1 MAQKGDAEVQRY
13 VIKGTGMTKRDLK
26 EAYREIDRYSNDN
39 LLLSY
44 SDWAKEAV
52 HYNDI
57 SEKQIAEKLSHAN
70 DGYTLSMLANA
81 FATFGKGGIDTD
93 NFFKFYVSMYV
104 MRLTNPEMDMDLSRT
119 FNLISSNLNDLSNN
133 LPFGVRTIG
142 RLALNSAKNGF
153 ESVADDRFDSAL
165 NRGLAN
171 HDIDSIRM
179 SPRQLAAIK
188 VNFMEQC
195 YCDMRKAGN
204 SLDDINKCEACYNQ
218 AVAHI
223 NQIARNNGFDMSVVA
238 EEERYIVGLK
248 MRNNPRYGLIFKET
262 TGPYAAKPM
271 TNGSKWSGRFE
282 TGDGHEYTV
291 GGHVEMGAF
300 TIRRPAQSS
309 YVGTNEKGKDA
320 IEDKVGRYAAQFA
333 TMFDFVENGPYKF
346 SKDQKTDIEF
356 NINNQLSAYR
366 KSVKAMLV
374 DDGIVSNAHEA
385 DKWWKKH
392 FIEPMNKTRENNK
405 SSDYKKAD
413 FTMSQSGEY
422 SEKELTIYGGFSS
435 EIDRTLNKTI
445 FNKVGL
451 MFDKP
456 TEKYLRQADY
466 NIRENECRR
475 KAGFKMRK
483 FIDSSDLKD
492 NFPAMA
498 AIKDEVAARSNQNKT
513 AGNNAKDERKSWEIL
528 KDMRINYVRTMDASE
543 ITALL
548 MHSATDLEQGWENRA
563 SYDRT
568 YLDGK
573 SLDGSVKDSQKIDA
587 NSKTKNVPKLNQS
600 GGIDRTGMYNGTDP
614 KLTPDQLDPNC
625 SLV

>member
-1 MAQKGDAEVQRY
+1 MAQKSNVEVQRY
-13 VIKGTGMTKRDLK
+13 VIKGTNMTRRDLK
-26 EAYREIDRYSNDN
+26 EAYREIDRYSNDS

-44 SDWAKEAV
+44 SDWANEAV

-57 SEKQIAEKLSHAN
+57 SEKQIAEKLSNAN

-81 FATFGKGGIDTD
+81 FSTLGKGGIDTD
-93 NFFKFYVSMYV
+93 NFFKFYLSMYV

-119 FNLISSNLNDLSNN
+119 FNMIGSNLNDASNN
-133 LPFGVRTIG
+133 LPFGVRTLG
-142 RLALNSAKNGF
+142 RFALNNAKNCC
-153 ESVADDRFDSAL
+153 ESVADARFGSAL

-171 HDIDSIRM
+171 HDVDSIRM

-204 SLDDINKCEACYNQ
+204 NLQDVDRCEAAYNH

-248 MRNNPRYGLIFKET
+248 MRKNPRYGLIFNET

-271 TNGSKWSGRFE
+271 TDGSKWSGRFE

-291 GGHVEMGAF
+291 GRHVEMGAF
-300 TIRRPAQSS
+300 TIRRPAQST
-309 YVGTNEKGKDA
+309 YVKTNEKGKDA
-320 IEDKVGRYAAQFA
+320 IEDKVSRYAAQFA
-333 TMFDFVENGPYKF
+333 TMFDFAENGPYKF
-346 SKDQKTDIEF
+346 SKEQKADIEF
-356 NINNQLSAYR
+356 NINTQLSAYR

-374 DDGIVSNAHEA
+374 DDGIVSGADEA
-385 DKWWKKH
+385 NEWWEKH
-392 FIEPMNKTRENNK
+392 FIEPMNKTREDNK
-405 SSDYKKAD
+405 RSDYSKAD
-413 FTMSQSGEY
+413 YTISPIGDY

-435 EIDRTLNKTI
+435 EVDRTLNKTI
-445 FNKVGL
+445 FDKVGL
-451 MFDKP
+451 TFDKS

-466 NIRENECRR
+466 NIRENESRR

-498 AIKDEVAARSNQNKT
+498 AIKDEVAARSSQNEKN
-513 AGNNAKDERKSWEIL
+513 GNSAKDERKSWEIL
-528 KDMRINYVRTMDASE
+528 KDMRINYVRTMDADE

-573 SLDGSVKDSQKIDA
+573 SLDGSVRDSKKIDA
-587 NSKTKNVPKLNQS
+587 NSKTKNVPTLNQPDS
-600 GGIDRTGMYNGTDP
+600 IDRTQMYNDTNGKPEPDP
-614 KLTPDQLDPNC
+614 ACP
-625 SLV
+625 SV